1 MDIAG
6 VGAQPVS
13 KASIRVCV
21 RGAPV
26 RPATG
31 ASAREATDILIRWK
45 QVAGPGPRERQ
56 PLKRAD
62 GHNYSGIRRGQLYIF
77 AMIESST
84 LSPRFFELDDVR
96 PAQGRSWI
104 PLRQDGKI
112 ERDSPFVG
120 IGAIREYT
128 GIATLAVLSANR
140 GAVDTLT
147 WSDVDT
153 SRHSPSV
160 EKGIYRQADVHCDW
174 SDERAIVG
182 TRLVVAQ
189 GKDGFQRQKW
199 HLHQDLVIALK
210 LEREGDTWFRP
221 DEGWIE
227 VARLQ
232 RDAEGS
238 PVLLEIRAEML
249 SDYLAARG
257 MALYLSSY
265 HERSAY
271 FAQKPPYSW
280 ADTPREWSA
289 GRDSREL
296 YITDAD
302 FPPDPSFHFR
312 GLGALWR
319 TEWFEPGKQ
328 SIRVR
333 GDPERD
339 DVSFAAG
346 TDGDRKTA
354 AQCIDAMTYLAFK
367 PTLVPALLHFRSG
380 RLGWYSRDTGG
391 ITAADTGIHFG
402 VNALGLVTI
411 FAKDIAKL
419 DGWEQRIWAAH
430 STPLDGGA
438 SLELFDAQ
446 MNCNPAAT
454 AAPEEQIAGVL
465 DALDKAFQSRFGAPV
480 LRDHGAVEI
489 IIRRTHRFRAVEQDG
504 LLALAKELNRLLAER
519 IDLDALR
526 GPAGVAA
533 KEKLRELKTLERLVA
548 KSLGDA
554 AARVA
559 MAPLFGINDLRNA
572 DAHLGSSLVA
582 SGKERA
588 KITAPDTY
596 PVEQGCQLLEAFVA
610 TVREVSE
617 AIASG
622 GAAPPADTA
631 D

>member
-1 MDIAG
+1 M
-6 VGAQPVS
+6 
-13 KASIRVCV
+13 
-21 RGAPV
+21 
-26 RPATG
+26 
-31 ASAREATDILIRWK
+31 
-45 QVAGPGPRERQ
+45 
-56 PLKRAD
+56 KRR
-62 GHNYSGIRRGQLYIF
+62 II
-77 AMIESST
+77 
-84 LSPRFFELDDVR
+84 
-96 PAQGRSWI
+96 
-104 PLRQDGKI
+104 
-112 ERDSPFVG
+112 
-120 IGAIREYT
+120 
-128 GIATLAVLSANR
+128 
-140 GAVDTLT
+140 
-147 WSDVDT
+147 
-153 SRHSPSV
+153 
-160 EKGIYRQADVHCDW
+160 
-174 SDERAIVG
+174 G

-189 GKDGFQRQKW
+189 GKDGFERQTW
-199 HLHQDLVIALK
+199 HLHPDLVIALK

-227 VARLQ
+227 VARLK
-232 RDAEGS
+232 RHAEGN

-271 FAQKPPYSW
+271 SAEKPPYSW
-280 ADTPREWSA
+280 VDTPRDWSA
-289 GRDSREL
+289 GRNSREL
-296 YITDAD
+296 YITDAG
-302 FPPDPSFHFR
+302 FPPDPSFQFR
-312 GLGALWR
+312 ASGALWR
-319 TEWFEPGKQ
+319 TEWYKPGKQ

-333 GDPERD
+333 GDAEPD
-339 DVSFAAG
+339 DVSFAVG

-354 AQCIDAMTYLAFK
+354 AQCVSTMTYLAFK
-367 PTLVPALLHFRSG
+367 PTLVPVLLHFRSG

-391 ITAADTGIHFG
+391 IAAADSGIHFG

-438 SLELFDAQ
+438 SRELFDAQ

-454 AAPEEQIAGVL
+454 AAPEAKIADVL
-465 DALDKAFQSRFGAPV
+465 GALDRAFQSRFGAPV
-480 LRDHGAVEI
+480 LRDHGSVEA

-504 LLALAKELNRLLAER
+504 LLALAKELNRLLTER
-519 IDLDALR
+519 IDRETLR

-533 KEKLRELKTLERLVA
+533 TEKLRELKIMERLVA
-548 KSLGDA
+548 KSLGEA

-588 KITAPDTY
+588 KVTAPDTH

-610 TVREVSE
+610 TVREISE

-622 GAAPPADTA
+622 GAAPPAA
-631 D
+631 IAS

>member
-1 MDIAG
+1 MLA
-6 VGAQPVS
+6 
-13 KASIRVCV
+13 
-21 RGAPV
+21 
-26 RPATG
+26 
-31 ASAREATDILIRWK
+31 L
-45 QVAGPGPRERQ
+45 GPRERQ

-77 AMIESST
+77 AMSESST
-84 LSPRFFELDDVR
+84 LSPRFFELDDIR

-104 PLRQDGKI
+104 PLREDGKT

-153 SRHSPSV
+153 STHSPSV

-182 TRLVVAQ
+182 TRLVIVQ
-189 GKDGFQRQKW
+189 GTDGFQRQTW
-199 HLHQDLVIALK
+199 HLHQDLAIALK

-296 YITDAD
+296 YITDAE

-339 DVSFAAG
+339 DVSFAVG

-354 AQCIDAMTYLAFK
+354 AQCIGAMTYLAFK

-391 ITAADTGIHFG
+391 ITAADTGVHFG

-438 SLELFDAQ
+438 SRELFDAQ

-454 AAPEEQIAGVL
+454 AAPEAQIADVL

-489 IIRRTHRFRAVEQDG
+489 SIRRTHRFRAVEQDG

-548 KSLGDA
+548 KSLGDT

-588 KITAPDTY
+588 KITAPDTH

-617 AIASG
+617 AIVSG

>member
-1 MDIAG
+1 M
-6 VGAQPVS
+6 
-13 KASIRVCV
+13 
-21 RGAPV
+21 
-26 RPATG
+26 T
-31 ASAREATDILIRWK
+31 
-45 QVAGPGPRERQ
+45 
-56 PLKRAD
+56 
-62 GHNYSGIRRGQLYIF
+62 
-77 AMIESST
+77 ESST

-96 PAQGRSWI
+96 PVQGRSWI
-104 PLRQDGKI
+104 PLRQDG
-112 ERDSPFVG
+112 ETEHDSPFVG
-120 IGAIREYT
+120 IGAIREYA
-128 GIATLAVLSANR
+128 GIATLAVLSADR

-153 SRHSPSV
+153 STHSPSV
-160 EKGIYRQADVHCDW
+160 EKGLYRQADVHCDW

-189 GKDGFQRQKW
+189 GKDGFERQTW
-199 HLHQDLVIALK
+199 HLHQDLAIALK

-227 VARLQ
+227 VARLK

-271 FAQKPPYSW
+271 FAEKPPYSW
-280 ADTPREWSA
+280 ADMPREWSA

-333 GDPERD
+333 GDPEPD
-339 DVSFAAG
+339 DVSFAVG

-354 AQCIDAMTYLAFK
+354 AQCIGAMTYLAFK

-391 ITAADTGIHFG
+391 IAAADTGIHFG

-438 SLELFDAQ
+438 SRELFDAQ
-446 MNCNPAAT
+446 MNCKPAAT
-454 AAPEEQIAGVL
+454 AASEAQIAGVL

-480 LRDHGAVEI
+480 LRDHGAVEA

-504 LLALAKELNRLLAER
+504 LLALAKELNRLLTER

-588 KITAPDTY
+588 KVAASDTH

-610 TVREVSE
+610 TVREVTE

-622 GAAPPADTA
+622 GAAPPAATA
-631 D
+631 G